1 MKIGLVGFPGSGKTT
16 VFNALTGL
24 AAQTGPGASKPGTKN
39 LGVVRVPDDRLDQL
53 AALYEPK
60 KTTHAEITFCDIA
73 GGTGVRELDRSLL
86 NSMREMDAVAQVMRA
101 FDNAALGIEPD
112 AHRELLD
119 LQAETVLADLEII
132 ERRITRLRK
141 DGSDPQE
148 LKLLERI
155 ESHLEAEQPLRTLGL
170 DANERKLVSSYQF
183 LTQKPLLLVLNVEEE
198 AVAEPVPAALSGA
211 ADAIGTGIVPLSASV
226 EMDIAQMPADE
237 RHEFYEALRLGDSAR
252 ARFLRAAFEL
262 LDLIT
267 MLTVGPDEC
276 RAWPVRSGSLAPRA
290 AGKVHSD
297 IERGFIRAEV
307 VLWDELLALGSEAKC
322 REAGKLRVEG
332 RDYVVQDGDVVN
344 FRFNV

>member
-24 AAQTGPGASKPGTKN
+24 AAQTGPGASKAGTKN
-39 LGVVRVPDDRLDQL
+39 LGVVRVADHRLDRL
-53 AALYEPK
+53 AILYQPK
-60 KTTHAEITFCDIA
+60 KTTHAEIMFCDIA
-73 GGTGVRELDRSLL
+73 GGAGIRELDRSVL
-86 NSMREMDAVAQVMRA
+86 NSMREMDALAQVLRA
-101 FDNAALGIEPD
+101 FDNSALGIEQDPQQ
-112 AHRELLD
+112 ELRD
-119 LQAETVLADLEII
+119 LQAETILADLEII
-132 ERRITRLRK
+132 ERRIARLRK
-141 DGSDPQE
+141 DGSGPQE

-155 ESHLEAEQPLRTLGL
+155 EVHLEAEQPLRTLRL
-170 DANERKLVSSYQF
+170 DATEKRLVSGYQF
-183 LTQKPLLLVLNVEEE
+183 LTLKPLLLVLNMEEDS
-198 AVAEPVPAALSGA
+198 VADSVPAALA
-211 ADAIGTGIVPLSASV
+211 ENARLIGTGIVPLSARV

-237 RHEFYEALRLGDSAR
+237 RQEFYEALGLGESAR
-252 ARFLRAAFEL
+252 ARFVRAAFEL

-276 RAWPVRSGSLAPRA
+276 RAWAVRAGSAAPRA
-290 AGKVHSD
+290 AGKIHSD

-307 VLWDELLALGSEAKC
+307 ARWDELLELGSEAKC